1 MSDFCE
7 LWSGGPL
14 FAQAGHFRLGTDCVL
29 LSDFVRL
36 ASVKKGIDLGCAS
49 GAIMLLLL
57 ARSEKLHM
65 TGLELLSD
73 AAVLAEKNMEVNSLS
88 QRAEIVCGDI
98 REHRQLFKAGS
109 FDLVVSNPPYF
120 PVGHG
125 ALSPIEGRASAR
137 GETECT
143 LGDIC
148 AAAAWLL
155 RTGGS
160 FELVHKPERLS
171 EVFCTMTACGIEPK
185 RLRTVHSRA
194 SAAPSL
200 VLIEGRRGGKPGLT
214 VEPPLVLTAPDGG
227 ESEEYKRIY
236 HR

>member
-1 MSDFCE
+1 MPQFES
-7 LWSGGPL
+7 LWAGGPR
-14 FAQAGHFRLGTDCVL
+14 FAQAEHFRMGTDSIL
-29 LSDFVRL
+29 LAHF
-36 ASVKKGIDLGCAS
+36 ASPRGRNAIDLGCAS
-49 GAIMLLLL
+49 GIIGVLML
-57 ARSEKLHM
+57 ANAPKLHV
-65 TGLELLSD
+65 TGLEIVPE
-73 AAVLAEKNMEVNSLS
+73 AAELARENMRVNGF
-88 QRAEIVCGDI
+88 AERSRVVCGDI
-98 REHRQLFKAGS
+98 REHRQLFTVGS
-109 FDLVVSNPPYF
+109 FDTVVANPPYF

-227 ESEEYKRIY
+227 ESEEFKRIY